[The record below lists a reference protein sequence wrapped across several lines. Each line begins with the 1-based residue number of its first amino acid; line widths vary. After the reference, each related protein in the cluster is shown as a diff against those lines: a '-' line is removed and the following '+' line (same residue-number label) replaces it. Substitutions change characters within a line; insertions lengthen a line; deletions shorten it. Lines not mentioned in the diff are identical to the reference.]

1 MNNESNIGGISVR
14 AILVLMLITVF
25 SISIFFKINSESL
38 NSVVMAVVGWY
49 FGQKSTTPPTPPAPP
64 APPTPVGVGNFCPTC
79 GKSA

>member
-14 AILVLMLITVF
+14 AILFLILITVF

-49 FGQKSTTPPTPPAPP
+49 FGQKSTTPPTPPTP
-64 APPTPVGVGNFCPTC
+64 AGVGNFCPTC
-79 GKSA
+79 GKAA

>member
-38 NSVVMAVVGWY
+38 NSVVMAVIGWY
-49 FGQKSTTPPTPPAPP
+49 FGQKSSTPP
-64 APPTPVGVGNFCPTC
+64 APPTPPGVGNFCPTC
-79 GKSA
+79 GKAA